1 MYAALVSTTRVCS
14 LQRGKRSRIDLHSHY
29 IVGSWLAMAKRL
41 AVALLLLVV
50 ALLAS
55 CDGRE
60 LKGKGG
66 GTGGAVDEA
75 KDLVPRLP
83 PLVPNLPP
91 LPPDLQHRTLEFADG
106 HGLR

>member
-1 MYAALVSTTRVCS
+1 
-14 LQRGKRSRIDLHSHY
+14 
-29 IVGSWLAMAKRL
+29 MAKHL
-41 AVALLLLVV
+41 AVTLLLLLV
-50 ALLAS
+50 ALLTS
-55 CDGRE
+55 CDERE

-66 GTGGAVDEA
+66 DAGGVVDEA

-91 LPPDLQHRTLEFADG
+91 LPPDLQRRTLEFTDG